1 VVVDPHRAGHELT
14 YHPGEANLRM
24 ADIVVINKVDTADLS
39 KIETVRKNVR
49 SVNPDA
55 IVIEAASPIT
65 ADDPDLIRGKRALVI
80 EDGPTLTHGN
90 MPYGAGTLV
99 SKKLGAN
106 EIVDP
111 RPYAVGSIKDIFTKY
126 PHLGAVLPAM
136 GYDRKQ
142 IAELEKTINATP
154 CDVVVIGTPVDLRR
168 MLSVNKPAVR
178 VTYEL
183 EEVSKPALKEVL
195 DRRFLKT
202 RQG

>member
-1 VVVDPHRAGHELT
+1 
-14 YHPGEANLRM
+14 M
-24 ADIVVINKVDTADLS
+24 ADIVVINKIDTADLS
-39 KIETVRKNVR
+39 KIETVRNNVR

-136 GYDRKQ
+136 GYDRTQ

-154 CDVVVIGTPVDLRR
+154 CDIVVIGTPVDLRR
-168 MLSVNKPAVR
+168 MLRVNKPAVR

-183 EEVSKPALKEVL
+183 EEVSKPTLKDVL
-195 DRRFLKT
+195 ERRLLKT